1 MMTFLE
7 ASSFSILDVQSFI
20 LFTSDGIAEALSEIF
35 RLILC
40 TSSACIGSILTNAS
54 TPPSKL
60 RATEDTTKDEVTNSE
75 SSSTQR
81 SLLLRY
87 KDEDMERR

>member
-1 MMTFLE
+1 MTCLE

-20 LFTSDGIAEALSEIF
+20 RFTSDDIAEALSEIF

-40 TSSACIGSILTNAS
+40 TSSACSGSFLANAS

-60 RATEDTTKDEVTNSE
+60 SGVIASAEIRKQVNPNNSCI
-75 SSSTQR
+75 
-81 SLLLRY
+81 
-87 KDEDMERR
+87 